1 MEDTREQTIDWA
13 IKYIISGTGLIWL
26 RDAFNACCKEQEE
39 ICHVQNNFD
48 IDEVRKYLENEP
60 MIKCVANK
68 KKIDWEELEIIV
80 EDFICKYFMVNKEN
94 VTSKDIYDILIIANK
109 NKIKYEVRNSILDSC
124 QKHLDIVHLQKL
136 EQVLNQIIA
145 NPELTE
151 LSIDWKNEN
160 K

>member
-60 MIKCVANK
+60 MIKCVTNK
-68 KKIDWEELEIIV
+68 KKLDWEELEIIV
-80 EDFICKYFMVNKEN
+80 EDFICKYFMVNKED

-109 NKIKYEVRNSILDSC
+109 NKIKY
-124 QKHLDIVHLQKL
+124 
-136 EQVLNQIIA
+136 
-145 NPELTE
+145 
-151 LSIDWKNEN
+151 
-160 K
+160 

>member
-13 IKYIISGTGLIWL
+13 IKFIISGTGLIWL

-39 ICHVQNNFD
+39 NYYILNNIGD
-48 IDEVRKYLENEP
+48 KKDDVRRYLNKEP
-60 MIKCVANK
+60 MIKC
-68 KKIDWEELEIIV
+68 
-80 EDFICKYFMVNKEN
+80 
-94 VTSKDIYDILIIANK
+94 IANK
-109 NKIKYEVRNSILDSC
+109 NIIKYEVRNSILDSC
-124 QKHLDIVHLQKL
+124 QKHLDIVHSQKL

>member
-1 MEDTREQTIDWA
+1 MEDTRKQTIDWA

-26 RDAFNACCKEQEE
+26 RDAINACCKEQEE

-48 IDEVRKYLENEP
+48 IYEVRKYLENEP
-60 MIKCVANK
+60 MIKCVANEK
-68 KKIDWEELEIIV
+68 KLDW
-80 EDFICKYFMVNKEN
+80 
-94 VTSKDIYDILIIANK
+94 
-109 NKIKYEVRNSILDSC
+109 
-124 QKHLDIVHLQKL
+124 

-160 K
+160 